1 MERLVDFAWLFG
13 IGGLII
19 AGFIFLY
26 ISRQPDGNDKMRDI
40 AKKIHEGAMAYL
52 RRQYT
57 ILAVFIII
65 MFFALLYGLGIQTAI
80 AFIGGAISSM
90 LAGPFGLPA
99 ANRSHVRT
107 ANAATFYNA

>member
-1 MERLVDFAWLFG
+1 MGRLVDFAWLFG

-65 MFFALLYGLGIQTAI
+65 MINTANIVYCLLRYAIAPSCIFFAISLILSFPSGCLLI
-80 AFIGGAISSM
+80 
-90 LAGPFGLPA
+90 
-99 ANRSHVRT
+99 
-107 ANAATFYNA
+107 